1 MEKEFQDKNEWAV
14 ILGGSSGLGLAT
26 AKKLALHGMNLCIV
40 HRTLRSEMKQVLR
53 EFSWI
58 EEQGV
63 SVLSFN
69 KDACRQEHVEQVLEE
84 MAAEFGAA
92 GGIKGLVHSI
102 ARGNL
107 KPMTGRENEK
117 LTQSDLVQ
125 TLQAMALSLYD
136 WSSKLQDRQ
145 LFGDRARIISF
156 TSEGNSRV
164 INGYGAVSVAKSAL
178 ESISRQMAIEFAA
191 FGITVNCIQA
201 GVTDTRSLRM
211 IPGNERLR
219 EIAAQRNPNKR
230 LTQPEDIANAV
241 YLMCRDEA
249 NWINGTTIIVDGGE
263 HLR

>member
-1 MEKEFQDKNEWAV
+1 MEREFHNKNEWAV

-26 AKKLALHGMNLCIV
+26 AKKLALHGMNICIV
-40 HRTLRSEMKQVLR
+40 HRTLRSEMEQVLE

-58 EEQGV
+58 EAQGV

-69 KDACRQEHVEQVLEE
+69 KDACRQEHVEQVLEKLG
-84 MAAEFGAA
+84 AEL
-92 GGIKGLVHSI
+92 GGKGRVKVLVHSI

-107 KPMTGRENEK
+107 KPMTGAENEK

-136 WSSKLQDRQ
+136 WSSRLQASD
-145 LFGDRARIISF
+145 LFSDQARIVSF

-164 INGYGAVSVAKSAL
+164 IDGYGAVSAAKAAL
-178 ESISRQMAIEFAA
+178 ESISRQMAVEFAA
-191 FGITVNCIQA
+191 FGISVNCIQA

-211 IPGNERLR
+211 IPQNERLR
-219 EIAAQRNPNKR
+219 QIATQRNPNKR
-230 LTQPEDIANAV
+230 LTQPQDIANAV
-241 YLMCRDEA
+241 YLLCRDEA
-249 NWINGTTIIVDGGE
+249 SWINGTTLIVDGGE